1 MRSAIPTRKINIVT
15 NPRTIV
21 DGRESEYKRHV
32 LITAIKATP
41 PTDAKR
47 SPFAAKYILQGN
59 FIFTNVFSPER
70 SVSMSASITPR
81 TPDTKMPV
89 PIISSGMPA
98 DPELDRIF
106 SVAAIETTRAPTL
119 KRTSPIFRDFRAPTN
134 FGVPISKFDLTK
146 YVKNNVIPIIPR
158 IVVKST
164 PRVFSKPTARTIQD
178 NPKTD
183 RSLSFNAKS
192 EDTPLS
198 HRDINPVGLSGI
210 RTWAFLSRVC
220 E

>member
-81 TPDTKMPV
+81 TPDTKIPV
-89 PIISSGMPA
+89 PTILSGMPA
-98 DPELDRIF
+98 NPEVDRMF
-106 SVAAIETTRAPTL
+106 STDAIETTKVPKP

-146 YVKNNVIPIIPR
+146 YVKKDVIPIVPR

-164 PRVFSKPTARTIQD
+164 PRVFSKPKATTIQV

-183 RSLSFNAKS
+183 RSLSFNSKS
-192 EDTPLS
+192 EDTPPS
-198 HRDINPVGLSGI
+198 HRDINPVHLP
-210 RTWAFLSRVC
+210 
-220 E
+220 